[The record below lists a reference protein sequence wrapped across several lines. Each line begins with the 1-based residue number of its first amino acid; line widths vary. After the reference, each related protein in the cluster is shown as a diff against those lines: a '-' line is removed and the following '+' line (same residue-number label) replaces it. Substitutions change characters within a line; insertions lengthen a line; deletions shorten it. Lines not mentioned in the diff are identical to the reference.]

1 MLEEIGKLEWVKS
14 CVDKAK
20 NICKFIYNHTF
31 ILSTMRAYTGGK
43 ELARP
48 GITRFA
54 SIFITLQSL
63 LTSRGDLRRMFV
75 GVEWTT
81 SSYATTT
88 AGVDV
93 ANCIFDEDNFWTPAK
108 EIVEVNFL
116 QFNI

>member
-14 CVDKAK
+14 CVERAK
-20 NICKFIYNHTF
+20 SICKFIYNHSF
-31 ILSTMRAYTGGK
+31 VLSTMRTYTGGK

-54 SIFITLQSL
+54 SNFITLQSL
-63 LTSRGDLRRMFV
+63 LTSKAELRRMIV
-75 GVEWTT
+75 GHEWTT

-93 ANCIFDEDNFWTPAK
+93 ANCIFDEDGFWEPAK
-108 EIVEVNFL
+108 EILAVNFL
-116 QFNI
+116 QFII